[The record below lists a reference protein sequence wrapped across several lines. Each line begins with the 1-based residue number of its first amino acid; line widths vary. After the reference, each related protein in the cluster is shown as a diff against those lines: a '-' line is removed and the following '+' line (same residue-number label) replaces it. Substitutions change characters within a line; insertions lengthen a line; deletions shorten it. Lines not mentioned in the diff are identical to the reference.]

1 MKIKTKPTSTNPIS
15 THITEHYLKQQQ
27 QNCLAIKSLK
37 CKHVQCKNS
46 LMQLQYLQEAC
57 HHYSWCWC
65 VVQPHS
71 PILKRPINNVTTMYK
86 LPHSET
92 TNTMPILC
100 TKLTYTFKE
109 NVLQQAYQ
117 QLTGLAWITNTSVL
131 GFSPTDVKLR
141 PDTVVQIWP
150 KMFFV
155 TFFSFCTYAS
165 LTPIKHSFSHILH
178 DFFFFYAFNC
188 ANKECLSKFV
198 ALFWIYFV
206 KKSTFLTLDDSPKSS
221 EK

>member
-1 MKIKTKPTSTNPIS
+1 
-15 THITEHYLKQQQ
+15 
-27 QNCLAIKSLK
+27 
-37 CKHVQCKNS
+37 
-46 LMQLQYLQEAC
+46 MQLQYLQEAC

-109 NVLQQAYQ
+109 NVLKQAYQ

-155 TFFSFCTYAS
+155 TFFSFCTYVS

-178 DFFFFYAFNC
+178 DFFFFMPSTVPIKSAYQSLSRCFEFILWKKAHFWPLTTAPSRAKSRSHLVLLERSTSLLC
-188 ANKECLSKFV
+188 SKFHIV
-198 ALFWIYFV
+198 IAETDH
-206 KKSTFLTLDDSPKSS
+206 K
-221 EK
+221 